1 MDPSVLYNSILSNLQ
16 VINSF
21 FVFLFRDV
29 AKKSNDKHIA
39 SHLRKKAHRI
49 SQKVDCYNITLKAL
63 EKCLTMCNMTFQ
75 EFDNK
80 VFGVDTSEFTITT
93 PLREFKNN
101 DLIPLLI
108 DIPKG
113 KDLLYRLRC
122 NKNKNCGLTIVNLC
136 EAMIILNK
144 PLSCILHEIEL
155 NKQGK

>member
-29 AKKSNDKHIA
+29 AKKSDDKHIA

-63 EKCLTMCNMTFQ
+63 EKCLTMCNITFLAF
-75 EFDNK
+75 ERNVFKVDN
-80 VFGVDTSEFTITT
+80 SNYAITT

-108 DIPKG
+108 NIPEG
-113 KDLLYRLRC
+113 KDFLYRLRC

-136 EAMIILNK
+136 EAMIILKNH
-144 PLSCILHEIEL
+144 ILHRVGEKPRL
-155 NKQGK
+155 KA